1 MEDVVDIVRV
11 ELAVPPEVR
20 VTLDGLKPRAR
31 PEDET
36 DSVRL
41 TVPANPPMLVS
52 VMG

>member
-1 MEDVVDIVRV
+1 MVDIVRI
-11 ELAVPPEVR
+11 ELAFPPEVR

-36 DSVRL
+36 ESVRL
-41 TVPANPPMLVS
+41 TVPVNPPRLVS